1 MAWTASHGRNPSLS
15 SALVPLPEPFVEIP
29 RVRLLFDRPSDIEA
43 LSRLTKR
50 LNGGGGRGGASFWMK
65 HEDCNSGLAYG
76 GNKVRKLEYVLAD
89 AIAQG
94 ADTLVTTGGVQ
105 SNHMRQTAAAA
116 ARLGLQVALYPGNYV
131 EAKTNEYTYSGNV
144 QLDEILGAEIFP
156 IGTTEES
163 IIETLKSRGKVPYSI
178 PTGASTHPLG
188 GLGFARW
195 AFELLEQEKRLG
207 IVFDVVVTAAGSGS
221 TLGGMVAGFKLAQ
234 RLGRANSNKRLL
246 GFSIAGNSSGTDMVQ
261 LVLRIART
269 TATAIGLSP
278 DEISEDDFEID
289 TGFIGEGY
297 GILDERTKEGVK
309 ELARVEGILTDPV
322 YTGKAF
328 TGLLHTARAGGFEG
342 KKVLFCHTGG
352 QVALS
357 AYPEVK

>member
-1 MAWTASHGRNPSLS
+1 MSSWTPSHGRAASLS
-15 SALVPLPEPFVEIP
+15 TALAPLPEPFSEIP
-29 RVRLLFDRPSDIEA
+29 RVKLLFDRASDVEA

-50 LNGGGGRGGASFWMK
+50 LDAGGASFWMK
-65 HEDCNSGLAYG
+65 REDCNSGLAFG

-94 ADTLVTTGGVQ
+94 ADTLVTTGGIQ

-116 ARLGLQVALYPGNYV
+116 SRLGLQVAVYPRDAV
-131 EAKTNEYTYSGNV
+131 EAKPDEYDYAGNV
-144 QLDEILGAEIFP
+144 QLNSILGAEVFP
-156 IGTTEES
+156 TGTTEEAVLAD
-163 IIETLKSRGKVPYSI
+163 LKRRGRVPYSI
-178 PTGASTHPLG
+178 PVGASKHPLG
-188 GLGFARW
+188 GLGYARW

-207 IVFDVVVTAAGSGS
+207 VIFDVVVTPVGSGS

-234 RLGRANSNKRLL
+234 RLGRDNATKRLL
-246 GFSIAGNSSGTDMVQ
+246 GFAVAGDSTGGDMAK
-261 LVLRIART
+261 LVLEIART
-269 TATAIGLSP
+269 TASAIGLSP
-278 DEISEDDFEID
+278 DEIAEDDFEVD
-289 TGFIGEGY
+289 AGFIGQGY
-297 GILDERTKEGVK
+297 GILDQRTVEGVK

-328 TGLLHTARAGGFEG
+328 TGLLHRARAGQFAG

-357 AYPEVK
+357 AYPQLK